1 MRLAAGWRWLAPSAL
16 LSTACAGGVP
26 LLHPAHTLPEG
37 DVSFAAGTS
46 GHLTVGELERARSR
60 LDESAGIPG
69 GARTDAERRAFVQG
83 ALTRLAVAPG
93 VAPFA
98 AARVGLG
105 QHNEAGIA
113 YTGRS
118 FRVDGRH
125 AFEWEKL
132 ALSLGASATGVLTHL
147 GDDPD
152 RRVGEGSKI
161 GGGWRTINL
170 TSTTGYGLELP
181 LMFGYRSSADVVKL
195 WTGLRGGFER
205 DSANISAVLAPD
217 TLVGTTCKATRFW
230 GGGLIGFSVGLAPI
244 EVRVELDA
252 AYQTVRGELLTEE
265 GPLPVTVAGWSLTP
279 AMAISAKL

>member
-1 MRLAAGWRWLAPSAL
+1 MRLAAGACWLAPGAL
-16 LSTACAGGVP
+16 LLNACAGGVP
-26 LLHPAHTLPEG
+26 LLHPVHTLPEG
-37 DVSFAAGTS
+37 EVSFAAGTS
-46 GHLTVGELERARSR
+46 GHVTVGSLERADSR
-60 LDESAGIPG
+60 LEANAGVPG
-69 GARTDAERRAFVQG
+69 GATTDPERRAFAQG
-83 ALTRLAVAPG
+83 ALTRVAVAPG

-132 ALSLGASATGVLTHL
+132 ALSLGLSATGVLTHP
-147 GDDPD
+147 GDEPEG
-152 RRVGEGSKI
+152 RVGDEPKVGS
-161 GGGWRTINL
+161 GWRTINL
-170 TSTTGYGLELP
+170 TSATGYGLELP
-181 LMFGYRSSADVVKL
+181 LLFGYRSSADVVKL

-205 DSANISAVLAPD
+205 DSANMSAVLAPD
-217 TLVGTTCKATRFW
+217 TVLGTTCKATRFW
-230 GGGLIGFSVGLAPI
+230 GGGLVGFSVGLAPI

-252 AYQTVRGELLTEE
+252 AYQSVHGDLLTEDGE
-265 GPLPVTVAGWSLTP
+265 LSVSVVGWSLTP